1 MTKTL
6 LSVKQLSELLP
17 AFTENSLRFHIFNAE
32 PRINSQGD
40 TVPGNGLASAIIRVG
55 RKVLVDRDRFIEW
68 IENQRSVL

>member
-17 AFTENSLRFHIFNAE
+17 AFTENSLRFHIFNAK

-40 TVPGNGLASAIIRVG
+40 TVPGNGLASAIIRIG
-55 RKVLVDRDRFIEW
+55 RKVLVDRDKFIEW
-68 IENQRSVL
+68 IENQRSVS

>member
-40 TVPGNGLASAIIRVG
+40 IVPENGLASAIIRVG
-55 RKVLVDRDRFIEW
+55 RKVLVDRDKFIEW
-68 IENQRSVL
+68 IENQRSEL

>member
-40 TVPGNGLASAIIRVG
+40 TVPGNGLASAIIRIG
-55 RKVLVDRDRFIEW
+55 RKVLVDRDKFFEW
-68 IENQRSVL
+68 IENQRSAS